1 MADSRVG
8 GEEEERRKPGMADNS
23 EWWSWAMEQESD
35 GESALSSTEVEFPWE
50 GSDERF
56 AQTQIAV
63 TGVGGHAA
71 RSIGTEADE
80 RPKRLQRSKPG
91 TQRTM
96 MDALFKLV
104 SSRAPARASST
115 DSPHESSAD
124 FGMDHGAAR
133 DIAPGVAQEVAHTNI
148 VGMLHSNAGRGD
160 GYKGRVL
167 ARESGR
173 RMKLDGAM
181 TLDNGKAGRK
191 QEVRKDER
199 TLSSGAANDTR
210 ESMHVL
216 QQSYAERR
224 LEATSSTTNYFLQRP
239 GWLSSATA
247 RGLVHNQARTHL

>member
-1 MADSRVG
+1 MTRTDTQ
-8 GEEEERRKPGMADNS
+8 NS

-63 TGVGGHAA
+63 CGVGGHEA

-80 RPKRLQRSKPG
+80 RPKRLQRSKPA

-104 SSRAPARASST
+104 SGREPARASST

-124 FGMDHGAAR
+124 LGMRDHGAAR
-133 DIAPGVAQEVAHTNI
+133 HIAREVAEEVAHANV
-148 VGMLHSNAGRGD
+148 VGMLHSTAGRGD
-160 GYKGRVL
+160 GYKGKVS
-167 ARESGR
+167 ARGSGR

-181 TLDNGKAGRK
+181 TLDNNKAGRNQK
-191 QEVRKDER
+191 VQKDER
-199 TLSSGAANDTR
+199 TLISGAADDTR

-216 QQSYAERR
+216 QQSYAESR

-247 RGLVHNQARTHL
+247 RGLVHNQTQTPRGMR

>member
-35 GESALSSTEVEFPWE
+35 GETVLSSTEVEFPWE

-63 TGVGGHAA
+63 TGVGGH
-71 RSIGTEADE
+71 
-80 RPKRLQRSKPG
+80 
-91 TQRTM
+91 
-96 MDALFKLV
+96 DALFKLV